1 MDVFIGGTV
10 CFPNGWI
17 VGTFVLFFVPS
28 GLFCV
33 CVPNAWIFGTFFFFF
48 PPCNFFFFFFFFL
61 CRMDGLFDH
70 FFFSWQMNGFLF
82 YFTVPNGWI
91 FELFFLRAR
100 WIVC

>member
-48 PPCNFFFFFFFFL
+48 SHRAIFFFFFF
-61 CRMDGLFDH
+61 CAEWMVCSTI
-70 FFFSWQMNGFLF
+70 FFSRGK
-82 YFTVPNGWI
+82 
-91 FELFFLRAR
+91 
-100 WIVC
+100 